1 MNLAGLPFWQETEKR
16 WKTQILRW
24 CIGIGRN
31 GEVRSRGK
39 GRSQTQ
45 LGSKWGWGA
54 GLKLITIWSDKANVT
69 AATMVYL
76 IGIELRLR
84 IISACYAFR
93 CIMESN
99 HKSIL
104 TKAVRMCKAWMHCHV
119 SLGSVP
125 IAAFGAQSM
134 KGVCQK
140 KEHGHTVVT
149 TSKTVQ
155 DSESSFCP
163 SNHRNAATWLEN
175 VGVINQLCFK
185 TWLLGCF

>member
-125 IAAFGAQSM
+125 IAAFGAQSIDERRVPK
-134 KGVCQK
+134 KGTWSHSGHNQQDCTRLRKQLLSIKSQK
-140 KEHGHTVVT
+140 RSNLTWERRGH
-149 TSKTVQ
+149 Q
-155 DSESSFCP
+155 P
-163 SNHRNAATWLEN
+163 AML
-175 VGVINQLCFK
+175 
-185 TWLLGCF
+185 